1 MQFSVNKWLKII
13 MSSLNT
19 IVYLCKEVFD
29 ENSQPTQIGNVL
41 MYMVYTIYYII
52 YKILKYRC

>member
-1 MQFSVNKWLKII
+1 

-19 IVYLCKEVFD
+19 VVYLCKEVFD

-41 MYMVYTIYYII
+41 IYMIYTIKYIPYSNI
-52 YKILKYRC
+52 PRC